1 MTRRSIV
8 VAALALGLSGACQK
22 SWSASATQ
30 PPLRLGAT
38 QEARTSLPQVIA
50 LRDMELPRWIVLTN
64 TAYFVVVSRDRLR
77 FHVALT
83 HKWESMSDPRRWR
96 VWIEDERGTRYYP
109 EGVDRRVLEPL
120 TEMYERGYRN
130 AVNDLPLYA
139 VTVWRGY
146 GDYVFYE
153 PDLFD
158 PDMKTLTLVMKRP
171 GYEYRYRWSFIES
184 RTSPHKV
191 AGLRH

>member
-1 MTRRSIV
+1 MTRRSIL
-8 VAALALGLSGACQK
+8 LAVLVFALSGACHK
-22 SWSASATQ
+22 SWSSSATQ

-96 VWIEDERGTRYYP
+96 VWIEDERGARTYP

-120 TEMYERGYRN
+120 TEMYELGTRN
-130 AVNDLPLYA
+130 AVTELPLQA

-146 GDYVFYE
+146 GDYVFYDR
-153 PDLFD
+153 DLFD
-158 PDMKTLTLVMKRP
+158 PGMRTLTLVMKRP
-171 GYEYRYRWSFIES
+171 GYEYRYRWRFTPE
-184 RTSPHKV
+184 RSPYQV